1 MLGKIDRGI
10 KCSVTGCK
18 VDAIRSISTGKVT
31 AAGLKIDAERRAY
44 LCKEHYREYKKAT
57 KKDRTLEKWRYK
69 DAR

>member
-10 KCSVTGCK
+10 KCSVTRCK
-18 VDAIRSISTGKVT
+18 ADAIRSITAGKVT
-31 AAGLKIDAERRAY
+31 AAGLRIDTERRAY